1 MFAVPR
7 APLLCFQLFSSYEY
21 SSILAVYML
30 YYRCLQL
37 RGLRCYASSCFLVV
51 SIVVLIVLCC
61 FTYLN
66 EMFSRGIVS
75 VCRHPVTIGTI
86 MHHLQGFSG
95 RATARL
101 NAIESRQNIMHGKL
115 SSVLATID
123 ANTQTLSELK
133 TLLHKFMGSVK
144 ASDIAS
150 PSESKSAVEQRST
163 AQLCNIEGLAA
174 P

>member
-1 MFAVPR
+1 
-7 APLLCFQLFSSYEY
+7 LLCFQLFSSYEY